1 MSEFFVPN
9 KQSVV
14 FLNTPFTYEETPL
27 CPLNIMS
34 VNTLKLISFLKNK
47 GNTVRFI
54 NMRSSES
61 YAWMDLP
68 AGRDGK
74 ASVSMRVM
82 GKPKWYL
89 REELQKLTSP
99 PDEIWISCIFTFD
112 HLVVREMIEVCR
124 AVYRDV
130 KIVLG
135 GDAVRTAPE
144 LAATLPV
151 VVYSGRFEEADLA
164 EPDFSVMEQ
173 YSYGIFQLSM
183 GCPNK
188 CAFCVA
194 GLDTPQIMDVDA
206 VISYMLAYYQKHKPS
221 VFWNWDPNVLVY
233 GEQFEEFLDKYAA
246 SGIKASLRFGKGFQ
260 PNLLS
265 ERLIRKMAG
274 VTAISASLPIEAA
287 DSITILKHKKPY
299 SIISSIKMLTL
310 AVKYNLDLKNSQ
322 CTFIIGYPDD
332 NFAAIFR
339 AYLTVLMLGGKPTPF
354 PVFLFP
360 LSEDYER
367 YKDLLQHKDLSEL
380 HGQRWPL
387 IDSCDVPKY
396 QNLLRF
402 LLIRDLSSASRNLFL
417 LTPDLV
423 AAYQRERYLI
433 ADFIARCQEAKED
446 SIEELQRIEI
456 QMEKKLQSFA
466 VDKKKTNILYIV
478 ANPKQAE
485 SSVTRQLGKYFI
497 DKLSEKYDD
506 CQLEVIDLYKEKITF
521 ISEEFIEAVFREK
534 IDLSVETE
542 EIVRSADHYISLMHK
557 ADKIVIVC
565 PMWTF
570 SIPSILKAFFEIV
583 TSRLFYYYDKTIED
597 KPVLCILARHGRY
610 LPPVGA
616 DQKWRP
622 KYLNSQEPSLISA
635 LQLIGVRSG
644 LQFVCAE
651 GLYQPEHREAVID
664 SVKQQLDGIA
674 LNF

>member
-1 MSEFFVPN
+1 MSEYLVPT
-9 KQSVV
+9 KQTIV

-27 CPLNIMS
+27 CPLSIMS

-47 GNTVRFI
+47 GNTVHFI
-54 NMRSSES
+54 NMRSHES
-61 YAWMDLP
+61 YAWKNLP

-74 ASVSMRVM
+74 ALIAMRVM
-82 GKPKWYL
+82 GKPIWYL
-89 REELQKLTSP
+89 REELQKLLSP
-99 PDEIWISCIFTFD
+99 PNEIWISCVFTFD
-112 HLVVREMIEVCR
+112 HQVVREMVDACR
-124 AVYRDV
+124 SVFSDI

-144 LAATLPV
+144 LATSLPV

-173 YSYGIFQLSM
+173 YNYGVFQLSM

-194 GLDTPQIMDVDA
+194 GLDPPQIMDVDA
-206 VISYMLAYYQKHKPS
+206 VISYMLFYYQKYKPTL
-221 VFWNWDPNVLVY
+221 FWNWDPNVLVY
-233 GEQFEEFLDKYAA
+233 REKFEEFLEKYAA

-260 PNLLS
+260 PNLMT

-274 VTAISASLPIEAA
+274 VAAISASLPIEAA
-287 DSITILKHKKPY
+287 DSVTIKRHNKPY

-332 NFAAIFR
+332 NFASIFR

-360 LSEDYER
+360 LSADYER
-367 YKDLLQHKDLSEL
+367 YKELLGNKDLAEL

-387 IDSCDVPKY
+387 IESEDVPKY

-402 LLIRDLSSASRNLFL
+402 LLIRDLSRACHNLFL

-423 AAYQRERYLI
+423 EVFLRERYLI
-433 ADFIARCQEAKED
+433 DDFIALCQEAKED
-446 SIEELQRIEI
+446 SLAELQNIEI
-456 QMEKKLQSFA
+456 QMEKKLQSFNSENR
-466 VDKKKTNILYIV
+466 KMNILYIV
-478 ANPKQAE
+478 ANPKRADT
-485 SSVTRQLGKYFI
+485 SVTRQLGSYFI
-497 DKLSEKYDD
+497 DLLKEKYDNHKVD
-506 CQLEVIDLYKEKITF
+506 VIDLYDENISFIT
-521 ISEEFIEAVFREK
+521 EEFIDAVFREK
-534 IDLSVETE
+534 IDLSEETE
-542 EIVRSADHYISLMHK
+542 KLVKKADRYIDLFHK
-557 ADKIVIVC
+557 ADRIIIVC

-570 SIPSILKAFFEIV
+570 SIPSILKAFLEIV
-583 TSRLFYYYDKTIED
+583 TSRLFYYYNKTIED

-610 LPPVGA
+610 LRPEEA
-616 DQKWRP
+616 SSTWRP
-622 KYLNSQEPSLISA
+622 RYINSQEPSLISA
-635 LQLIGVRSG
+635 FQLMGVSSG

-651 GLYQPEHREAVID
+651 GLYMPERREAVIAN
-664 SVKQQLDGIA
+664 VKQQLDVVAIT
-674 LNF
+674 F